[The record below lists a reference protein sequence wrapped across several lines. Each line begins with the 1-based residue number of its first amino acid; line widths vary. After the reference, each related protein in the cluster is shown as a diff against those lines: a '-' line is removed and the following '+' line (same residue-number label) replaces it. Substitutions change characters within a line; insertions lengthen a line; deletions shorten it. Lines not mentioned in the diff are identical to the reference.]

1 VVENSLSV
9 FGTLVTDADTYG
21 VRDELAKSL
30 GIPFSHQSSR
40 MNRFLFVGAG
50 FVAFAIMG
58 VTRVQDIDK
67 RLGQIDQFT
76 SNLPQREQARDME
89 MEGLRSKISALL
101 TELGQTRDTANQ
113 ANQAFEA
120 RVMDLEESL
129 SAAYIT
135 LEGVTSNEAQ
145 SEVLESMRVETT
157 EALAELR
164 MVGERRWSDVSY
176 TVAAVND
183 RAESALSTLDR
194 LSREIT
200 ADDAQERWEAIVAP
214 TVQLAGTS
222 TVGSGV
228 LMESTPNEDGEGH
241 QTLML
246 TSWHVVR
253 DIRADSLAANPPI
266 PVEIHMGDGE
276 VRYESATLIDFDVK
290 LDSALLVLDSTE
302 PVKHGARLSSRKY
315 LESRK
320 VFHRIYAVGCPLG
333 NDPIPTA
340 GEIADLDH
348 DIDGQDYWMI
358 SAPTYIGNSG
368 GGIYDTGT
376 RRLMGLFSK
385 IYTHGNL
392 RPSVVTHMGL
402 VTPLGPVYDWLD
414 EAGKA
419 CVTSVGD
426 GEVRIELVKA
436 TAEAMSE
443 PMLDFDHGFETPVP
457 PATLDGK

>member
-1 VVENSLSV
+1 MENSPSR
-9 FGTLVTDADTYG
+9 FGTPAGVADRYG

-30 GIPFSHQSSR
+30 GIPFSHQSPR
-40 MNRFLFVGAG
+40 MNRLLFVGAAL
-50 FVAFAIMG
+50 VAFAIMG

-67 RLGQIDQFT
+67 RLGQFDQYT
-76 SNLPQREQARDME
+76 STLPEREQARDLE
-89 MEGLRSKISALL
+89 MEGLRSEIAALL
-101 TELGQTRDTANQ
+101 TELGETRDTANT

-120 RVMDLEESL
+120 RVVELETSL
-129 SAAYIT
+129 SAAYLT
-135 LEGVTSNEAQ
+135 LEDVTSNEAQ
-145 SEVLESMRVETT
+145 AQVLESMRVETT

-164 MVGERRWSDVSY
+164 KVGERRWSDVAY
-176 TVAAVND
+176 TVAAVSD
-183 RAESALSTLDR
+183 RAESALSDLDV
-194 LSREIT
+194 LAREIT

-253 DIRADSLAANPPI
+253 DIRADSLDANPPI

-276 VRYESATLIDFDVK
+276 VRQETATLIDFDVK
-290 LDSALLVLDSTE
+290 LDAALLVLDCTE
-302 PVKHGARLSSRKY
+302 PVQHGARLASREY
-315 LESRK
+315 LEGRK

-340 GEIADLDH
+340 GEIADLRH
-348 DIDGQDYWMI
+348 DIDGRDYWMI

-368 GGIYDTGT
+368 GGIYDTGS

-414 EAGKA
+414 SRGKA
-419 CVTSVGD
+419 RVTSVGD
-426 GEVRIELVKA
+426 GEVRIERIE
-436 TAEAMSE
+436 TQAEAMVDSG
-443 PMLDFDHGFETPVP
+443 HGFDMPM
-457 PATLDGK
+457 PAATTDGK